1 MEMPAT
7 PEARA
12 SGFRYCGTLPMR
24 TQFSAGRPTAAVPV
38 RMRKT
43 EQFRLE
49 IIFKNLL
56 AIPTALVDY

>member
-12 SGFRYCGTLPMR
+12 SGFRYYGTLPMR
-24 TQFSAGRPTAAVPV
+24 TQLSTGRPNAAVPV
-38 RMRKT
+38 RVRKT

-49 IIFKNLL
+49 IF
-56 AIPTALVDY
+56 